1 MINMQQES
9 CDSTCDG
16 LVALVKDK
24 MEEEDQLLEQCLP
37 EKSVSPPAAV
47 ISMSFHV
54 RRSMFLLPPVFVR
67 MVP

>member
-24 MEEEDQLLEQCLP
+24 VDEDDKMSEQRP
-37 EKSVSPPAAV
+37 PQKSVSAPAAI

-54 RRSMFLLPPVFVR
+54 RRSML
-67 MVP
+67 